1 MENLDTALEQ
11 RVWQRVRPSE
21 EVLALQPLVAAEQSL
36 AATYRMLM
44 GMLQGQER
52 LMLRRLFETERRH
65 GQMLSGMYL
74 LTEGKPLSVRTVP
87 LKADRP
93 ETALRKC
100 YGQTL
105 RAMRVYEGQQQ
116 DPEHGHVFR
125 FLAQQEEEQARMLL
139 EILGSLQR

>member
-105 RAMRVYEGQQQ
+105 RAMRAYDGQKN

-125 FLAQQEEEQARMLL
+125 FLTQQEEEQARMLL